1 MAWIEVHQSLPT
13 HRKTRR
19 LAREL
24 KLNGKDFP
32 KAVGHL
38 VMLWLWA
45 IDNAPSGD
53 LGSIDPYDV
62 ADAAEWSGDPEKF
75 MDALKKSGFVDEDM
89 HIHDWDAYIGKLI
102 DRREAN
108 AQRNREARAKKR
120 AERITGASRSAAR
133 DSNERITGASRD
145 DTECAS
151 RAGDEQTTGASRDIA
166 TVPNPTVPN
175 PTVPNQ
181 PNRTSSSSPLPAA
194 GGEEGKTAEE
204 EFPPT
209 VEMAAEYIREKDLR
223 VDAGEFIARCEAAG
237 WRDGKGDPVTNWRLW
252 LKGYALRHACPAENG
267 AAPFSPDPRL
277 AALEAMKGGKG
288 R

>member
-32 KAVGHL
+32 KAVGYM

-45 IDNAPSGD
+45 IDNAPNGD
-53 LGSIDPYDV
+53 LGGIDPYDV

-75 MDALKKSGFVDEDM
+75 MDALKKSGFVDDDM
-89 HIHDWDAYIGKLI
+89 HIHDWDVYIGKLI

-120 AERITGASRSAAR
+120 AERSAGVSRSAAH
-133 DSNERITGASRD
+133 DSNERITSV
-145 DTECAS
+145 
-151 RAGDEQTTGASRDIA
+151 SRDIA

-175 PTVPNQ
+175 PTVPNL
-181 PNRTSSSSPLPAA
+181 SPQTPHGGA
-194 GGEEGKTAEE
+194 GEEERRNPSVEE
-204 EFPPT
+204 
-209 VEMAAEYIREKDLR
+209 VKEYARLAGLE
-223 VDAGEFIARCEAAG
+223 VDADVFVAINSARG
-237 WRDGKGDPVTNWRLW
+237 WRDSMDKPIRDWRMW
-252 LKGYALRHACPAENG
+252 LENSPLARKEETHA
-267 AAPFSPDPRL
+267 AATEPDRTGQRD
-277 AALEAMKGGKG
+277 EYGGEYL
-288 R
+288 

>member
-53 LGSIDPYDV
+53 LSGIDPYDV
-62 ADAAEWSGDPEKF
+62 ADAAEWAGDPAKF
-75 MDALKKSGFVDEDM
+75 VDALIKSGFVDEDM
-89 HIHDWDAYIGKLI
+89 HIHDWDMYIGKLI

-120 AERITGASRSAAR
+120 AERETSGSRSAVR
-133 DSNERITGASRD
+133 DNNERITCVSRD
-145 DTECAS
+145 
-151 RAGDEQTTGASRDIA
+151 GAERETSGSRDIA

-175 PTVPNQ
+175 PTVPNRR
-181 PNRTSSSSPLPAA
+181 PSSSSSSATD
-194 GGEEGKTAEE
+194 GEEGLTAEE

-209 VEMAAEYIREKDLR
+209 LGMVEEYIRAQDLR
-223 VDAGEFIARCEAAG
+223 VDGAEFLRRCEAAG
-237 WRDGKGDPVTNWRLW
+237 WRDGKGEPVTNWRLW
-252 LKGYALRHACPAENG
+252 LKGYAVRMAQPQCLG
-267 AAPFSPDPRL
+267 ADPRL
-277 AALEAMKGGKG
+277 AALEAMKGGAG
-288 R
+288 G

>member
-75 MDALKKSGFVDEDM
+75 MDALKKAGFVDDDM
-89 HIHDWDAYIGKLI
+89 HIHDWDIYIGKLI

-120 AERITGASRSAAR
+120 AERSAGASH
-133 DSNERITGASRD
+133 DCHERITSASCDTCTGASRD
-145 DTECAS
+145 
-151 RAGDEQTTGASRDIA
+151 GNEQITSASRDIA

-175 PTVPNQ
+175 PTVPN
-181 PNRTSSSSPLPAA
+181 RTSSSSPFSVT

-252 LKGYALRHACPAENG
+252 LKGYALRNARPAEGG
-267 AAPFSPDPRL
+267 AAPFRPDPRL
-277 AALEAMKGGKG
+277 VALEAMKRGGDQ
-288 R
+288 